1 MHEMN
6 NELRTREHQTCS
18 LTVHHILTDKL
29 RSKIKDC
36 LMFWPGFEPMT
47 SFLEDW
53 GPFLE
58 SPSNFPG
65 SKSNIQIKMYRIKSR
80 ES

>member
-6 NELRTREHQTCS
+6 DELRTREHQTCFF
-18 LTVHHILTDKL
+18 TVHYILTDML
-29 RSKIKDC
+29 RSKIKDR
-36 LMFWPGFEPMT
+36 LMVWPRFEPMT
-47 SFLEDW
+47 SCLEDW

-65 SKSNIQIKMYRIKSR
+65 SKSNIQVKMYRIKSR
-80 ES
+80 

>member
-18 LTVHHILTDKL
+18 LTVHHILKDKL

-36 LMFWPGFEPMT
+36 LMVWPGFEPMT

-53 GPFLE
+53 AHF
-58 SPSNFPG
+58 
-65 SKSNIQIKMYRIKSR
+65 SKVPVTFQARNQIFK
-80 ES
+80 

>member
-1 MHEMN
+1 MHEMSD
-6 NELRTREHQTCS
+6 ELRTREHQTCS
-18 LTVHHILTDKL
+18 LTVHYILTDTL

-36 LMFWPGFEPMT
+36 LMVWPGFEPMT
-47 SFLEDW
+47 SCLEDR

-65 SKSNIQIKMYRIKSR
+65 SKSNIQVKM
-80 ES
+80 